1 MPSATAR
8 GGPSRNLRALSRL
21 RTEPLLLELDLSRG
35 LVETPPSSPLRVPG
49 RQVPVIRGLVDALAG
64 AARDEQVVGLVAHIG
79 QRPLSLAHSSE
90 LRDAVLRFRASGKL
104 AVAWTETFGELNAAN
119 VGYHLATAF
128 EEIWLQPTGDLC
140 LTGVVARALFVRDAL
155 DRLGVEPELGQRHE
169 YKTAADTF
177 LRSGMSDAGREMARR
192 LAESATETITA
203 DVAAARSLE
212 PAAVEEIIGRA
223 PFTADEAREAGLVD
237 RLGYRDEVYASLRS
251 RLGAVRLRYVDR
263 YGRHRGRRAA
273 LGRTVFHRNR
283 PVVALVRASGP
294 ILLGRGGAVPL
305 GAPTVGS
312 ETLGATLRAAGR
324 DPSIEAVVLRVDSP
338 GGSYAASD
346 AIRREV
352 LQLRGSGRP
361 VIASMATVAASGGYY
376 IAMPCDAVVAEPGT
390 ITGSIGVVA
399 GKQVIRDALGR
410 VGINV
415 DSEAVGA
422 HAEMFST
429 QRPFTD
435 DEWERL
441 DAWLDRVYA
450 DFTEKAATD
459 RGMAVERLQEVA
471 RGRVWTGADAVAHG
485 LVDRLGGLEDA
496 IELACRRAGL
506 RREDVDVRPLPR
518 LSIRQRL
525 QQPESSEHPGAGR
538 AALGDHPLLPGALGA
553 LGLPP
558 FAGVLSLPVS
568 WRLS

>member
-1 MPSATAR
+1 LPR
-8 GGPSRNLRALSRL
+8 R
-21 RTEPLLLELDLSRG
+21 RTEPLLLELDLVRG
-35 LVETPPSSPLRVPG
+35 VAEIRPSSPLRVRG
-49 RQVPVIRGLVDALAG
+49 RRAPVLRGLVDSLAA
-64 AARDEQVVGLVAHIG
+64 AARDEHVVGLVAHIG
-79 QRPLSLAHSSE
+79 QRPISLTHSSE
-90 LRDAVLRFRASGKL
+90 LRDAVLRFRASGKVT
-104 AVAWTETFGELNAAN
+104 VAWTETFGEMSAAN

-140 LTGVVARALFVRDAL
+140 LTGVVARAVFVRDAL
-155 DRLGVEPELGQRHE
+155 DRLGVDPQFGQRHE

-192 LAESATETITA
+192 LAESATETIAA
-203 DVAAARSLE
+203 DVAAARNLDSE
-212 PAAVEEIIGRA
+212 AVRDVIGRA
-223 PFTADEAREAGLVD
+223 PLTADEARDARLVD

-251 RLGAVRLRYVDR
+251 RVGPVALRYVDR
-263 YGRHRGRRAA
+263 YGRHRERRAA
-273 LGRTVFHRNR
+273 LGRAVVGRRR

-294 ILLGRGGAVPL
+294 ILLGRAGGFPV
-305 GAPTVGS
+305 APTVGS

-324 DPSIEAVVLRVDSP
+324 DPSVGAVVLRVDSP
-338 GGSYAASD
+338 GGSYVASD

-352 LQLRGSGRP
+352 LELRGSGTP

-376 IAMPCDAVVAEPGT
+376 IAMPCDAVVAEAGT

-399 GKQVIRDALGR
+399 GKHVIRDALGR
-410 VGINV
+410 AGIGV
-415 DSEAVGA
+415 DGEAVGA

-441 DAWLDRVYA
+441 GAWLDRVYA

-459 RGMAVERLQEVA
+459 RGTTVDRVEELA
-471 RGRVWTGADAVAHG
+471 RGRVWTGADAVANG

-496 IELACRRAGL
+496 IGLACERARL
-506 RREDVDVRPLPR
+506 RREDVYVKALPHV
-518 LSIRQRL
+518 SIRQRL
-525 QQPESSEHPGAGR
+525 QGPESSEHPAAGR
-538 AALGDHPLLPGALGA
+538 AALGDHPLLPAALGA

-558 FAGVLSLPVS
+558 STGVLSLPVA
-568 WRLS
+568 WQLS